1 MKRNGSILVLT
12 VAVFAIIITY
22 IKLIAHVSRKSQHLG
37 PMGLKIFFM
46 EYLPN
51 GIPRGGSIPPG
62 AAERKMLIKKKLDNL
77 FKIS

>member
-22 IKLIAHVSRKSQHLG
+22 IKLIAHVSHKSQHLG

-46 EYLPN
+46 ECLPN
-51 GIPRGGSIPPG
+51 GIPQGGSIPPG
-62 AAERKMLIKKKLDNL
+62 QQKGKW
-77 FKIS
+77 